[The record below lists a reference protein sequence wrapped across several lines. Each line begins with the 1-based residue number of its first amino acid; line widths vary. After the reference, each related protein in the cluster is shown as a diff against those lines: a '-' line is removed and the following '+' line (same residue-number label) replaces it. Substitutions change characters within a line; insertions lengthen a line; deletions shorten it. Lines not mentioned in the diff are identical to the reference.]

1 MEYSRKV
8 PLADGS
14 AAPAGPADSRVM
26 GFGSVFLLSQG
37 KESEDVSA
45 APPTAATQQPGVNV
59 AELIIARGFGTVIR
73 HRDFEERS
81 NYYENLLAAETRAT
95 AGKKGIHSAKDPPVM
110 HVMDLLTVR
119 NSELLICL

>member
-8 PLADGS
+8 PVADGS

-37 KESEDVSA
+37 KESEDVSSTSA
-45 APPTAATQQPGVNV
+45 ATAATQQPGVNV

-81 NYYENLLAAETRAT
+81 NYYENLLAAESRAT
-95 AGKKGIHSAKDPPVM
+95 TGRKGIHSAKDPPSM
-110 HVMDLLTVR
+110 HVTDLLTVS
-119 NSELLICL
+119 NSN